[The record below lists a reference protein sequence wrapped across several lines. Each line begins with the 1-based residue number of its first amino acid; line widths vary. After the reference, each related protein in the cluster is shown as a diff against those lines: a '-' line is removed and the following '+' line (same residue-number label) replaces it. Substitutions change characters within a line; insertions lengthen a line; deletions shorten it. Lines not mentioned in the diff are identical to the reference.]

1 MKRAVDECHS
11 WESDLKN
18 VGRKASQFK
27 SFDSFSERTRNG
39 LLHFFMEYFYF
50 FTLTE
55 KSKFQR

>member
-27 SFDSFSERTRNG
+27 SLT
-39 LLHFFMEYFYF
+39 HFQKELETGCCIFYGVFLFFYF
-50 FTLTE
+50 D
-55 KSKFQR
+55 

>member
-18 VGRKASQFK
+18 VGRKASQTNFQK
-27 SFDSFSERTRNG
+27 ELETGCCIFLWSIFI
-39 LLHFFMEYFYF
+39 F

-55 KSKFQR
+55 KSKFQS